1 MRIAVY
7 NLYWTTYGGGE
18 QVAGAI
24 AEVLSHDHEVDV
36 LGPSPV
42 DVARRRA
49 RLGVDL
55 SRCGF
60 RQVDDDLTA
69 SLASADYDVLVTTT
83 YLSQCVNRAP
93 LGLYYAHFPE
103 EGRSAAET
111 RRAAV
116 RERVVPLLDRAPSLP
131 GRVRV
136 VRDSMAAKIKD
147 RSFLSGYQS
156 IIANSEFTAGW
167 IEQFWGVRPDVL
179 YPGVR
184 MLPAL
189 PKRPLIASVGR
200 FFAPSFGHCKKQLD
214 LVLAFR
220 ELHRSGAAEGWEY
233 HLVGGCDHK
242 NREYFNDVRRAAT
255 GLPVE
260 VHLNA
265 PGSVVEEL
273 LGSAS
278 LFWHGG
284 GYGEDLALHP
294 HRAEHFGIAVVEAM
308 STGAVPMVFAGG
320 GPAEIV
326 RDGVE
331 GVQWRTPAELVASSQ
346 RLVRDAARLERLA
359 SSARTRALTF
369 GFEPFA
375 ERLCGLLDAI
385 VARRSAGRHATTG
398 DER

>member
-24 AEVLSHDHEVDV
+24 AEVFSRDHEVDV
-36 LGPSPV
+36 LGPEPV
-42 DVARRRA
+42 DVARMQA

-69 SLASADYDVLVTTT
+69 SVASADYDVLVTTT

-189 PKRPLIASVGR
+189 QKQPLIASVGR

-220 ELHRSGAAEGWEY
+220 KLHRSGAAEGWEY

-255 GLPVE
+255 GLPVH

-284 GYGEDLALHP
+284 GYGEDLALNP

-326 RDGVE
+326 RDDVDGVH
-331 GVQWRTPAELVASSQ
+331 WRTPAELVRAASELIADAPRRETLAVSASQ
-346 RLVRDAARLERLA
+346 RAREFSTDVFADHL
-359 SSARTRALTF
+359 RA
-369 GFEPFA
+369 
-375 ERLCGLLDAI
+375 LLDACLTR
-385 VARRSAGRHATTG
+385 ARTPAVFT
-398 DER
+398 DPI